1 MLCLGES
8 VHINKKVSLNNNYG
22 CTLFLGAI
30 FLFGSLL
37 SDKASASDANS
48 LIESCFA
55 CHGKDGV
62 STQTKV
68 PIIAG
73 YSEEYYGFSLHAY
86 QRKERP
92 CIEVEY
98 LAGEKK
104 GLKSDMCEIA
114 NNLSDSDIELIGE
127 YFTKQKFVRMPQSY
141 DAELEKKGEAV
152 HISKCDPCHTKAG
165 TSPSDNIGILGGQKM
180 DYLREQIKFVRD
192 GRRFTSKKMKLK
204 LESLSDAD
212 LEAVVHY
219 YGSIQQ

>member
-1 MLCLGES
+1 MVAG
-8 VHINKKVSLNNNYG
+8 
-22 CTLFLGAI
+22 LFLGIAHPDAV
-30 FLFGSLL
+30 F
-37 SDKASASDANS
+37 AADANA

-55 CHGKDGV
+55 CHGSHGV
-62 STQTKV
+62 STQAIV

-104 GLKSDMCEIA
+104 GLKSDMCEIV
-114 NNLSDSDIELIGE
+114 NNLSDSDIELIGA
-127 YFTKQKFVRMPQSY
+127 YFAKQEFVRSPQAF
-141 DAELEKKGEAV
+141 DAELAKKGKAV
-152 HISKCDPCHTKAG
+152 HLSKCDPCHTQSG
-165 TSPSDNIGILGGQKM
+165 TSPSDNIGIVGGQKM

-192 GRRFTSKKMKLK
+192 GRRFTSKKMKVRLD
-204 LESLSDAD
+204 SLSDAE

-219 YGSIQQ
+219 YGSIQ